1 MKGILKFEA
10 YLQPILYELCFS
22 IQNNNITFEL
32 SFLNLHE
39 YISFMKM
46 RPLLIILCCLALFTS
61 CRKNELVQYATANNK
76 KPYFEPAPFG
86 MSYIDRGS
94 IVVGPDDEIFQ
105 EAGEAKRVSV
115 EAFWMDETEIT
126 NNEYRQFVY
135 WVRDSIARSL
145 LAEQFP
151 EFMLTETDRG
161 KPLEQTRLNWEEPI
175 EWDNP
180 EYQEALQPIYL
191 DADNRVLWEKGIDAR
206 KMIYDYQWVDYNQAA
221 KSANRYN
228 FKTQSYNGTVT
239 DIDGHVKPITNR
251 ASFVFHESTP
261 VYPDTLCWVRDFT
274 YSYNDP
280 MTQKYF
286 WHVAF
291 DDYPLVGVTWKQAI
305 AFCNWRTKAYNQYQ
319 QRMNNVGVFDYRLP
333 TEAEW
338 EYAARGGEERT
349 LYPWGSYYIRNQMG
363 CFIAN
368 FKPLRG
374 NYVADSKHSATTIPV
389 GSYAPNNKR
398 LYDMAG
404 NVAEWTSTAF
414 DESDY
419 EFMSDFNPTVEYN
432 ARPDDPPV
440 LKRKVIRGGSWKDV
454 GYFLRNGTR
463 SFEYQDTAK
472 SYIGFRCVKTSFVD
486 EFKIK
491 NN

>member
-1 MKGILKFEA
+1 MKIRKT
-10 YLQPILYELCFS
+10 I
-22 IQNNNITFEL
+22 
-32 SFLNLHE
+32 
-39 YISFMKM
+39 
-46 RPLLIILCCLALFTS
+46 LLICCLGLLVS
-61 CRKNELVQYATANNK
+61 CETNELAQYASNDRV
-76 KPYFEPAPFG
+76 KPYYEPAPFG

-94 IVVGPDDEIFQ
+94 VVIGPDDEIYQ
-105 EAGEAKRVSV
+105 ENTEAKRVSV

-135 WVRDSIARSL
+135 WVRDSIARTMLS
-145 LAEQFP
+145 EQFP
-151 EFMLTETDRG
+151 EFMRTEDDHDV
-161 KPLEQTRLNWEEPI
+161 PLDNPRLNWEDPI

-180 EYQEALQPIYL
+180 DFQEALQDLYQE
-191 DADNRVLWEKGIDAR
+191 ADDRVFFQKSIDAR
-206 KMIYDYQWVDYNQAA
+206 KLIYSYQWADYEQAA
-221 KSANRYN
+221 KSQNKYN
-228 FKTQSYNGTVT
+228 FETQSYNGTVT
-239 DIDGHVKPITNR
+239 DIDGNVIPIANR
-251 ASFVFHESTP
+251 RSFVFNESTP

-280 MTQKYF
+280 MTEKYF
-286 WHVAF
+286 WHVGF
-291 DDYPLVGVTWKQAI
+291 DDYPLVGVTWSQAN
-305 AFCNWRTKAYNQYQ
+305 AFCNWRTKIYNDYQ
-319 QRMNNVGVFDYRLP
+319 RQTNSVDVFDYRLP
-333 TEAEW
+333 TEVEW

-368 FKPLRG
+368 FKPRRG
-374 NYVADSKHSATTIPV
+374 NYVADSKHSTTTMPV
-389 GSYAPNNKR
+389 GSYSPNNKR

-414 DESDY
+414 HESSY
-419 EFMSDFNPTVEYN
+419 EYMSDFNPNVQYN

-463 SFEYQDTAK
+463 SFEYQDSAK

-486 EFKIK
+486 EFRLKK
-491 NN
+491 